1 MKKSVLDT
9 EIEVLSFVA
18 KPEDIKALKKFIS
31 DSDAEDSLKLDI
43 LSWMFDNRH
52 MVNNPIRRNDVFH
65 SQVDGFLRLIGA
77 K

>member
-1 MKKSVLDT
+1 MKID
-9 EIEVLSFVA
+9 FVTA
-18 KPEDIKALKKFIS
+18 TADIKALQNFIS
-31 DSDAEDSLKLDI
+31 DPDAEDSLKLDI

-52 MVNNPIRRNDVFH
+52 KVNNPKYRDDEFH

>member
-1 MKKSVLDT
+1 MMNDFIT
-9 EIEVLSFVA
+9 A
-18 KPEDIKALKKFIS
+18 TADIKALKNYIA
-31 DSDAEDSLKLDI
+31 DPGAEDSLKLDI

>member
-1 MKKSVLDT
+1 MKID
-9 EIEVLSFVA
+9 FVTA
-18 KPEDIKALKKFIS
+18 TADIKALKKFIG
-31 DSDAEDSLKLDI
+31 DLNAEDSLKLDI

-52 MVNNPIRRNDVFH
+52 MVNNPKYRDDEFH

>member
-1 MKKSVLDT
+1 MMNDFVT
-9 EIEVLSFVA
+9 ETA
-18 KPEDIKALKKFIS
+18 DIKALKNFIS
-31 DSDAEDSLKLDI
+31 DPDAEDSLKLDI

>member
-1 MKKSVLDT
+1 MMNDFIT
-9 EIEVLSFVA
+9 A
-18 KPEDIKALKKFIS
+18 TADIKALKNYIA
-31 DSDAEDSLKLDI
+31 DPDAEDSLKLDI

>member
-1 MKKSVLDT
+1 MNDFVT
-9 EIEVLSFVA
+9 ETA
-18 KPEDIKALKKFIS
+18 DIKALKNFIS
-31 DSDAEDSLKLDI
+31 DPDAEDSLKLDI

>member
-1 MKKSVLDT
+1 MNDFIT
-9 EIEVLSFVA
+9 A
-18 KPEDIKALKKFIS
+18 TADIKALKNFIS
-31 DSDAEDSLKLDI
+31 DPDAEDSLKLDI